1 MASKKATTK
10 KGSSKSTSTRG
21 AAVGA
26 KLRAGTVAKRTI
38 PRAAAAAEKGSRAK
52 VATKPGNGAG
62 RALKSSA
69 ASEASASAAA
79 GIKIGDR
86 APSFVL
92 QDQTGAMVSSE
103 TLRGSSYLI
112 YFYPKDDTPGCTL
125 EACSFRD
132 SMPRFNAKGVRVLG
146 VSPDSPDV
154 HARFT
159 KKYGLP
165 FSLLSD
171 PEKTLAKAYGVWVMK
186 KNYGREYMGVE
197 RSTFFVDRSGV
208 VRKTWRSVR
217 VPGHVDEVVHTV

>member
-1 MASKKATTK
+1 MAVKKATSK
-10 KGSSKSTSTRG
+10 KGSSSKASRRDAPPKK
-21 AAVGA
+21 AAVA
-26 KLRAGTVAKRTI
+26 KKKPAAPVATAVKKPSPGKTAAKAGNGSGRAE
-38 PRAAAAAEKGSRAK
+38 RANRSPAAAESGSRGG
-52 VATKPGNGAG
+52 VQ
-62 RALKSSA
+62 
-69 ASEASASAAA
+69 
-79 GIKIGDR
+79 IGDS

-146 VSPDSPDV
+146 VSPDAPDA
-154 HARFT
+154 HARFA

-186 KNYGREYMGVE
+186 KNYGREYLGVE

-208 VRKTWRSVR
+208 VRKIWRAVR